1 MKRSLLTVLFLPLLA
16 VAETLHISP
25 RPSAAHL
32 TVAPGTTKVVLDFS
46 GHESLTVDD
55 SGHLVITDA
64 RATMVQKLPFV
75 TQRAGESLRLVSSE
89 YVLGKN
95 GDVELHI
102 GPHDLTRPVD
112 IDWKTSTT
120 PQAN

>member
-1 MKRSLLTVLFLPLLA
+1 M
-16 VAETLHISP
+16 
-25 RPSAAHL
+25 
-32 TVAPGTTKVVLDFS
+32 
-46 GHESLTVDD
+46 
-55 SGHLVITDA
+55 
-64 RATMVQKLPFV
+64 
-75 TQRAGESLRLVSSE
+75 RAGESLRLVSSE